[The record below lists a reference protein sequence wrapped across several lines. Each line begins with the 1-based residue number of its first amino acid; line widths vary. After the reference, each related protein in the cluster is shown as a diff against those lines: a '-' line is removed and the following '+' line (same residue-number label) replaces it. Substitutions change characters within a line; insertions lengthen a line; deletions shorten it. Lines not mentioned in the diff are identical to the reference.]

1 MWGIAKQEA
10 RMKGEMSEGELQR
23 GTGCVVG

>member
-10 RMKGEMSEGELQR
+10 RMEGEMSEVELQQ

>member
-1 MWGIAKQEA
+1 MWEIAKQEA
-10 RMKGEMSEGELQR
+10 RMEGEMSEGEEQR